1 MLQTDPIYVDLTVS
15 SSRILAWRQQ
25 IAEGKITTTEQNT
38 IPVDIIL
45 ADGTP
50 YPLPGDLEFSE
61 VNVDESAGTVAVR
74 VVVPNPDGIILPGM
88 FVRAKMVAGYY
99 ENVATL
105 PQSVVSRTPTGDATV
120 MLVNKD
126 GTVKQHRITVEQGT
140 DDTWIVLS
148 GLSQNDSVAT
158 SNLQSIRDGMKVQ
171 PSSAKEQTSAAKD
184 SRGGSK

>member
-1 MLQTDPIYVDLTVS
+1 
-15 SSRILAWRQQ
+15 
-25 IAEGKITTTEQNT
+25 
-38 IPVDIIL
+38 
-45 ADGTP
+45 
-50 YPLPGDLEFSE
+50 
-61 VNVDESAGTVAVR
+61 
-74 VVVPNPDGIILPGM
+74 
-88 FVRAKMVAGYY
+88 
-99 ENVATL
+99 
-105 PQSVVSRTPTGDATV
+105 

-148 GLSQNDSVAT
+148 GVSQNDSVAT